1 MLSREYSPKEVS
13 WSLAEY
19 QDADEL
25 RAAFKLTMPLPKSVG
40 VYANQVNPWEER
52 HRGVC
57 RLFWKMAGIAL
68 LLQLAFVFVLASTLL
83 KHKFVASPSAG
94 ESSALTPEFVLKGTA
109 RTLTVRHKTDIDN
122 NWLSLSTTLVDKG
135 HGQGLAGH
143 AGDRALQRCRW
154 RRELVG
160 RLEGRRDRLQRTC
173 RPVPISSTSTTN
185 SVPTACARWSTTS
198 RSRRMPRLVQFRA
211 RAHLPGGLP
220 LFSRSRRAAFFET
233 RRWASALYAPVDSD
247 DGDSDGGGDD

>member
-94 ESSALTPEFVLKGTA
+94 ESSALTPEFVLEE
-109 RTLTVRHKTDIDN
+109 RRVRSRCRHKTDIDN

-135 HGQGLAGH
+135 TGKAWLGMQEI
-143 AGDRALQRCRW
+143 ALQRCRW
-154 RRELVG
+154 RRAG
-160 RLEGRRDRLQRTC
+160 RKARRATRSSSKTC

-198 RSRRMPRLVQFRA
+198 RSRRMPGWSISCSCSSSWRPSPFLAQPARRLRDPALERERA
-211 RAHLPGGLP
+211 LCAGR
-220 LFSRSRRAAFFET
+220 
-233 RRWASALYAPVDSD
+233 
-247 DGDSDGGGDD
+247 